1 MVSKFPGQDVAV
13 RSYQMADAVLVFD
26 LGSLSSLSCTVCISK
41 RVFPCVWELWTNR
54 HQEGR

>member
-1 MVSKFPGQDVAV
+1 MVSNFPGQDVAFH
-13 RSYQMADAVLVFD
+13 SYQMADAVLVFD

-41 RVFPCVWELWTNR
+41 RVFSWVMELRTDL